1 MKRATITIPDDL
13 ELELEDF
20 LAKQETP
27 PSLTNIMQTALRS
40 YLQQRKWNERGYRP
54 PDTPLAIPTAKTSS
68 GKNNIAKDHD
78 RYFSKA

>member
-1 MKRATITIPDDL
+1 
-13 ELELEDF
+13 
-20 LAKQETP
+20 
-27 PSLTNIMQTALRS
+27 MQTALRS

-78 RYFSKA
+78 RYFSGNGYS